1 MASPDGSQGT
11 ISCPQ
16 CGGENVLPSGTAL
29 LLCTFCG
36 ASIFV
41 DRSQVVSHYRVPRLI
56 DAAGA
61 RESLRRW
68 MAGNDT
74 VKDLD
79 RLATLGAVTPL
90 SFPMWLFRFQEG
102 GGESV
107 VVEPAA
113 ATPIGELA
121 DLDLP
126 AGKLEP
132 FGTGEE
138 HVEAIAVSVPLG
150 TAKGWL
156 TQRTGRGAVA
166 PGMQTAQLAEQALV
180 HVPLWRCEYQFKGK
194 PFVALVEASTGRTMA
209 SIFPAKAEAPYVAV
223 AALGFALFL
232 VEGFVFKNPFLKA
245 FIYLATAVP
254 VLGVAYWV
262 TRKV

>member
-1 MASPDGSQGT
+1 MAPPDGSKGT
-11 ISCPQ
+11 VACPQ

-41 DRSQVVSHYRVPRLI
+41 DRSQVVIHYRVPRLI
-56 DAAGA
+56 DEPQA

-79 RLATLGAVTPL
+79 RLATLGALTPL
-90 SFPMWLFRFQEG
+90 SFPMWLFRFQDG

-138 HVEAIAVSVPLG
+138 RVESIAVTVPLG

-156 TQRTGRGAVA
+156 TQRTALKPGAA
-166 PGMQTAQLAEQALV
+166 GQLAEQALV
-180 HVPLWRCEYQFKGK
+180 HVPLWRCEYQYQGK

-209 SIFPAKAEAPYVAV
+209 SIFPAKAEAPYIAV
-223 AALGFALFL
+223 AALGFVLFL
-232 VEGFVFKNPFLKA
+232 IEGFVFKNPFLKA
-245 FIYLATAVP
+245 FVYAATSVP